1 MRLKRIL
8 GCLTATSLAIT
19 SIAMSQVSVYASEF
33 TSATDFIKDVITT
46 SLTGFMTTMPDAEIA
61 TVLADIT
68 VDGNKVAYKGNTI
81 GYWYSDDST
90 TLYKDDTKTDTVI
103 KVEGEGYL
111 VDPALL
117 ETLLTDVNNNIIENY
132 VPTTDDWTKIV
143 KKYDITL
150 GDVTIPADQWISM
163 ESGQAGRADKSYN
176 ITKATGLQ
184 APDISSLDGDTSLF
198 AIAWAIDSTGRLYIS
213 ESLTGV
219 YFDSTGDMR
228 MKGFIDEYSK
238 SPTSLDYKLPGSSR
252 DFMTSSELET
262 YKYVRAT
269 LMSTVSELGANIW
282 FTDTTCSTYY
292 GAAPNSP
299 DYLYAIDDSTARM
312 KASVSD
318 AKDKGIALFTGK
330 QINAASLTD
339 VHTEHGKFADS
350 YSCSKKVIGNTTLT
364 KRLAKVASL
373 DPSDTLVVTPTNWI
387 VSGLTNIDS
396 YITQQSVVDAGST
409 AEIDAVADI
418 EPLNFNVVVP
428 TTLPVYVAADGTVSV
443 ADNATIINK
452 SNAAVKLT
460 DIDIIAK
467 EGSGWTLVDSNPS
480 DARDAREFTF
490 KTSLVANTVLARDEV
505 LPFTYISELS
515 PTTEGENGLDLATVE
530 VTVDWADI

>member
-33 TSATDFIKDVITT
+33 TFATDFIKDVITT
-46 SLTGFMTTMPDAEIA
+46 SLTGFMTTMSDAEIA

-132 VPTTDDWTKIV
+132 VPTTDDWSKIV
-143 KKYDITL
+143 GKYDITL
-150 GDVTIPADQWISM
+150 GNVTIPADQWISM
-163 ESGQAGRADKSYN
+163 ETGSVGTVDESYN
-176 ITKATGLQ
+176 ITKATGLR

-198 AIAWAIDSTGRLYIS
+198 AIAWAIDSTERLYIS

-219 YFDSTGDMR
+219 YFDDAEGFR
-228 MKGFIDEYSK
+228 MKGFTDKYSG
-238 SPTSLDYKLPGSSR
+238 SATSHDFRLRMTGSS
-252 DFMTSSELET
+252 FMTSSVLET
-262 YKYVRAT
+262 CKYVRAS
-269 LMSTVSELGANIW
+269 LKCSSTELVADIW
-282 FTDTTCSTYY
+282 FSDTTCSTYY
-292 GAAPNSP
+292 GVTSNRSN
-299 DYLYAIDDSTARM
+299 LYAIDDPTVQMTA
-312 KASVSD
+312 SISD

-373 DPSDTLVVTPTNWI
+373 DPSDTLVVTPTSWI

-396 YITQQSVVDAGST
+396 YIAQQAMTDAGST
-409 AEIDAVADI
+409 AEISAVAEI

-443 ADNATIINK
+443 ADNATVINK

-460 DIDIIAK
+460 NIDIIAK
-467 EGSGWTLVDSNPS
+467 EGSGWTLVDANPS

>member
-33 TSATDFIKDVITT
+33 TFATDFIKDVITT

-111 VDPALL
+111 VDPALF

-132 VPTTDDWTKIV
+132 VPTTDDWIKIV
-143 KKYDITL
+143 GKYDITL
-150 GDVTIPADQWISM
+150 GDVTIPADQWINVDSVTNVNV
-163 ESGQAGRADKSYN
+163 SNSYSF
-176 ITKATGLQ
+176 TKATGLKSG
-184 APDISSLDGDTSLF
+184 DIGSLDSDTSIF
-198 AIAWAIDSTGRLYIS
+198 FVPWVVDSAGRLYIS
-213 ESLTGV
+213 DCITGI
-219 YFDSTGDMR
+219 YLDSTSDPQ
-228 MKGFIDEYSK
+228 MKAFIDTYSATTESSFRK
-238 SPTSLDYKLPGSSR
+238 RSSSNTSVVDSAVITQCP
-252 DFMTSSELET
+252 
-262 YKYVRAT
+262 YVRVGLYGSGGRAEV
-269 LMSTVSELGANIW
+269 LL
-282 FTDTTCSTYY
+282 TDTTGSTYY
-292 GAAPNSP
+292 NSSTSVRGEFW
-299 DYLYAIDDSTARM
+299 AIDDPTKVYQISG
-312 KASVSD
+312 SS
-318 AKDKGIALFTGK
+318 KDSGVAFFTGK
-330 QINAASLTD
+330 QINATSLTD

-373 DPSDTLVVTPTNWI
+373 DLSDTLVVTPTNWI

-396 YITQQSVVDAGST
+396 YITQQSVVDAGGT

-418 EPLNFNVVVP
+418 EPLNFNVIVP
-428 TTLPVYVAADGTVSV
+428 TTLPVYVSATGEVSV
-443 ADNATIINK
+443 ASNATVINK
-452 SNAAVKLT
+452 SNAAIKLT
-460 DIDIIAK
+460 DINIAAK

-505 LPFTYISELS
+505 LPFTYATELS